1 MIQTARQLKDLIRNL
16 SKENKVEAHILMR
29 NYMMER
35 FLERMTLS
43 PFREN
48 FVLKGGMLVAAMV
61 GIDTRATMDMDATVR
76 NAAVSVE
83 AVENMIG
90 TIVAVRL
97 DDGVQFHV
105 KRISEIMEDAEYTCV
120 RVSLEAVFDDVLT
133 PLKIDISTGDA
144 ITPHAVEYPFKLIL
158 EDRTITVW
166 AYPLETVLAEKL
178 ETVIARTI
186 TNTRMRD
193 YYDLYILEKLHGRDI
208 DSSLLAAALTAT
220 ATQRNTLALMQN
232 ADAVLSEIAA
242 SAAMQKLWHN
252 YQQKYRYASEI
263 EWADAVASARD
274 LCKNAGLIQERT
286 SILAQLQAHSAKTQ
300 EHPTKRRNRD
310 DLER

>member
-16 SKENKVEAHILMR
+16 SKENRVEAHILIR

-43 PFREN
+43 SFRDN

-61 GIDTRATMDMDATVR
+61 GIDARATMDMDATVR
-76 NAAVSVE
+76 DAAVSVE
-83 AVENMIG
+83 AVESMIG
-90 TIVAVRL
+90 AMTSVQL

-120 RVSLEAVFDDVLT
+120 RVSLEAEFDGVIT

-144 ITPHAVEYPFKLIL
+144 ITPHAVEYPLKLML
-158 EDRTITVW
+158 ENRTITVW
-166 AYPLETVLAEKL
+166 AYSLETVLAEKL
-178 ETVIARTI
+178 ETVITRTV

-193 YYDLYILEKLHGRDI
+193 YYDLYILEKLHGRTI
-208 DSSLLAAALTAT
+208 DSSLLSAALTAT

-232 ADAVLSEIAA
+232 ADVVLREIAA
-242 SAAMQKLWHN
+242 SPAMQKLWHN
-252 YQQKYRYASEI
+252 YQQKYRYAAGI
-263 EWADAVASARD
+263 EWRDAVASVRV
-274 LCKNAGLIQERT
+274 LCENAELIQERP
-286 SILAQLQAHSAKTQ
+286 SILAQLQVHSTKAQ
-300 EHPTKRRNRD
+300 EHPAKRRNRD
-310 DLER
+310 D

>member
-16 SKENKVEAHILMR
+16 SKENKVEAHILLR

-43 PFREN
+43 PFRDN

-61 GIDTRATMDMDATVR
+61 GIDARATMDMDATVR

-83 AVENMIG
+83 VVEDMIG
-90 TIVAVRL
+90 KIVAIHL
-97 DDGVQFHV
+97 DDGVWFHV

-120 RVSLEAVFDDVLT
+120 RVSLEAVFDGVLT

-144 ITPHAVEYPFKLIL
+144 ITPHAVEYPLKLML
-158 EDRTITVW
+158 ENRAITVW

-178 ETVIARTI
+178 ETVITRTI

-193 YYDLYILEKLHGRDI
+193 YYDLYILETLHGRSI
-208 DSSLLAAALTAT
+208 DFSLLSAALTAT
-220 ATQRNTLALMQN
+220 ATQRNTLPLMQN
-232 ADAVLSEIAA
+232 ADAVLTETAD
-242 SAAMQKLWHN
+242 SAVMQKLWHN
-252 YQQKYRYASEI
+252 YQQKYRYAAEI
-263 EWADAVASARD
+263 QWQDAVASARA
-274 LCKNAGLIQERT
+274 LCKDAGLMQERP
-286 SILAQLQAHSAKTQ
+286 SIMAQLQAHSTKAQ
-300 EHPTKRRNRD
+300 EHATKRRSRD